1 MTKLRIIYAGTPEF
15 ALPCLKKIYDSGHDL
30 LAVLTQP
37 DRPAGRGLKLQQ
49 SAVKQ
54 FATEKKLTC
63 YQPVKIELDF
73 IKRIKE
79 LKPDILVVAAYGII
93 LPVEF
98 INIFPQKAFN
108 IHGSILPKWRGAAP
122 IQRAILNGD
131 KEIGVSIME
140 VVEKLDA
147 GNVYAI
153 KKELRNIKL
162 TSKDYFEILA
172 DDGAELMLRHLH
184 LIANNTKL
192 VSEKQNDLE
201 VTYAKKIFKEE
212 ALVTFEENSDQLIN
226 KILAFNPFPIVRA
239 SFRGKD
245 CKIYHAEKSN
255 IGKMST
261 PGQVLIINDEVY
273 LGTMDTFIK
282 INEIQMVGGKILTGS
297 EFIKSYQVKPTDIFT
312 HAT

>member
-54 FATEKKLTC
+54 
-63 YQPVKIELDF
+63 PVKIELDF
-73 IKRIKE
+73 IQRIKE

-239 SFRGKD
+239 SF
-245 CKIYHAEKSN
+245 IYHAEKSN

>member
-15 ALPCLKKIYDSGHDL
+15 ALPCLNKIYDSEHDL

-37 DRPAGRGLKLQQ
+37 DRPAGRGLKFQL

-54 FATEKKLTC
+54 FATEKNLTC
-63 YQPVKIELDF
+63 YQPIKIDLDF
-73 IKRIKE
+73 IKRIKQ
-79 LKPDILVVAAYGII
+79 LKPDILIVAAYGII

-98 INIFPQKAFN
+98 INIFPLKAFN

-147 GNVYAI
+147 GNVYAL
-153 KKELRNIKL
+153 KKYLRDIKL
-162 TSKDYFEILA
+162 TSKNYFQILA
-172 DDGAELMLRHLH
+172 DDGAELMLNHLH
-184 LIANNTKL
+184 LIACNHNLISKR
-192 VSEKQNDLE
+192 QNDLE
-201 VTYAKKIFKEE
+201 VTYAKKISKEE
-212 ALVTFEENSDQLIN
+212 AFVTFSEDSNQLIN
-226 KILAFNPFPIVRA
+226 KILAFNPFPIVRVA
-239 SFRGKD
+239 FRGKD

-261 PGQVLIINDEVY
+261 PGQVLIRNHELH
-273 LGTMDTFIK
+273 LGTIDTFIK
-282 INEIQMVGGKILTGS
+282 INQIQIVGGKILTGS
-297 EFIKSYQVKPTDIFT
+297 DFIKSYQVKPTELFT